1 MVGSVVSAPPHCF
14 EIQSGCPKLLLR
26 LGRGLA
32 SRRRPEAPARDRRN
46 DGGIDGRRR
55 LTGQSPTA
63 TAEPIDKGS
72 QLERAARSGSPAI
85 AALRLR
91 IWRHQSRCTPWQVLG
106 EVGSR
111 MRRSRCG
118 GAACQSVPREGWSA
132 LRGERWRVPSLSS
145 RQGWPWTRSPRARPG
160 SGSGPATPE
169 TLNNALAQRTAEP
182 IGPG

>member
-85 AALRLR
+85 AALRESESGVTGASHGAHR
-91 IWRHQSRCTPWQVLG
+91 G
-106 EVGSR
+106 
-111 MRRSRCG
+111 RS
-118 GAACQSVPREGWSA
+118 S
-132 LRGERWRVPSLSS
+132 ERWGPECGEAAAAEPLARASQGRAGVPCVGNGGGFRVS
-145 RQGWPWTRSPRARPG
+145 RVDRGGPGLGAQEQGRARDRGRPRQKL
-160 SGSGPATPE
+160 STTHWHSVQPS
-169 TLNNALAQRTAEP
+169 R
-182 IGPG
+182 